1 MKHLLC
7 GLLAISMPAISVR
20 AEPYAQRRPTAGL
33 LEIAF
38 ARAQQLKTKRSKEK
52 VTVANVEDLYR
63 QCRSLMEQG
72 NYREASDKMRAA
84 MEKADDAALREK
96 AAGYA
101 KEFDQF
107 LYVQNYDAA
116 KTAFDII
123 NNAKVNGNKATL
135 GADEAKFLGSLP
147 LALLAPSPELQ
158 ETLER
163 WGIRRFRDLAALPPL
178 GIAERLGPDGLHL
191 RELARGEVERKLVL
205 LEEPVQYADELELD
219 YPVELLEPLA
229 FVLARLLAGLATRLA
244 TRGLATDELRLR
256 LKLETG
262 GVHERTLRLPVPSLD
277 HRAFLK
283 LLQLDLAAHPPSA
296 PILHVRLEVNPVKPQ
311 AAQSGLFIPGAPEP
325 VKLELTLSRIKSIVG
340 QDGVGS
346 PELVDTHRPGAFQM
360 AEFGRRRVPS
370 REFGGFVDCPRIAL
384 RVFRP
389 PRAARV
395 EIARGRPS
403 FVAAAGV
410 RGKVLEFAG
419 PWRTSGDWWTFDPWS
434 RDEWDIALSDGA
446 LYRVYCEP
454 RGWFVEG
461 SYD

>member
-135 GADEAKFLGSLP
+135 GADEAKFLGKLVISGDPMVIYDLEAVMSLSFP
-147 LALLAPSPELQ
+147 DKESAGKSELHNPQDFLL
-158 ETLER
+158 TLETK
-163 WGIRRFRDLAALPPL
+163 DAV
-178 GIAERLGPDGLHL
+178 RLRTPDGTFLIH
-191 RELARGEVERKLVL
+191 GPPDIDINVKH
-205 LEEPVQYADELELD
+205 
-219 YPVELLEPLA
+219 YP
-229 FVLARLLAGLATRLA
+229 
-244 TRGLATDELRLR
+244 
-256 LKLETG
+256 
-262 GVHERTLRLPVPSLD
+262 
-277 HRAFLK
+277 
-283 LLQLDLAAHPPSA
+283 
-296 PILHVRLEVNPVKPQ
+296 
-311 AAQSGLFIPGAPEP
+311 
-325 VKLELTLSRIKSIVG
+325 
-340 QDGVGS
+340 
-346 PELVDTHRPGAFQM
+346 
-360 AEFGRRRVPS
+360 
-370 REFGGFVDCPRIAL
+370 
-384 RVFRP
+384 
-389 PRAARV
+389 
-395 EIARGRPS
+395 
-403 FVAAAGV
+403 
-410 RGKVLEFAG
+410 
-419 PWRTSGDWWTFDPWS
+419 
-434 RDEWDIALSDGA
+434 
-446 LYRVYCEP
+446 
-454 RGWFVEG
+454 
-461 SYD
+461 